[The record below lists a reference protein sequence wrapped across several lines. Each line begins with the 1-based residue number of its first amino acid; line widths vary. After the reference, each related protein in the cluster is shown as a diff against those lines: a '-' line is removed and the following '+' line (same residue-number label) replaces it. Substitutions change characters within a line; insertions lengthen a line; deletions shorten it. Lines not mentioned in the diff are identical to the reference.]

1 MSGRRNID
9 VMISSTSK
17 DLPDHRKQ
25 AVDAVLR
32 SLMSTWTMEHLTA
45 TLGDAISVSLELVD
59 KSEIYIGI
67 IGMRYG
73 YIPDDPARNPQR
85 LSVTE
90 LEYRRALERGIPVLL
105 YLMHPDHPVPPPK
118 AGEPDTFTE
127 QSAEGSDKLKALKAE
142 MEQKHVVGYF
152 RSPEELRALIIQSLH
167 DPDVIKAA
175 EAKAGESNKP
185 TPTADPLGIPR
196 PPQLYSLPPYALTNT
211 FIGRAAEL
219 RMLDEWARGDQPVMV
234 IEAIGGMGKSALTW
248 EWVRRQAAAQRFDGI
263 IWYSFY
269 EGGAQMRDCLRHAL
283 AYITQQN
290 PDDLKPISQEDLMLR
305 LLPLLSQGRWLLAL
319 DGLERVLV
327 AYHRLDAAQV
337 RDDQVQRD
345 LRDCISEKDNR
356 LLQKLATVTKTRVL
370 VSSRLM
376 PRALENAGDPIP
388 GVRRVTL
395 KGLHPDDALR
405 LMADRGVQWDD
416 ATAIDGFMKQI
427 GYHGLLLKI
436 VAGRIKTHRRARG
449 HFETWYEIDGRDLKL
464 FELTDDHRRTH
475 ILDYAFKGLSDEKR
489 KLLSQIAAFSDSVDY
504 ETISLFNPYLP
515 PAPDKVSPPEDR
527 WLKFLES
534 QLAYAGSDEERTS
547 YQEQISAEK
556 GKITEQQRAY
566 DAYQQALDEYPKS
579 DAYRRAIGTFD
590 AALAEL
596 EDRGLLQWDR
606 DADRYELHPVVR
618 GYSFDRLEDRPAT
631 FNRIHDHFQQKPPDN
646 YESAESLADLRNSL
660 QIYRALIGAGN
671 LDAAAR
677 FYKGS
682 FSYSLEINLS
692 IYAKVLEL
700 LLPLFPEGRPDQ
712 FPLIADEAATSY
724 ILNDLAI
731 ALSQL
736 GRTEEAQAQ
745 YARAIGLDLEQNDAP
760 ELVTGLRNYAFCLAD
775 LNRRAADHLTL
786 QLVHALSTAA
796 DDAEGVIS
804 GYILLMSSYITQ
816 GNWAAAEV
824 SYTAF
829 RENKLPSRALYRPG
843 RIEYHL
849 ARMQFY
855 RGQNARTALA
865 EGLRLATADRARDV
879 LVDLYGLSTR
889 VELAAD
895 SLDAAEA
902 ALDHALGMAR
912 QSGSVAQSV
921 YTALLAELHATQGN
935 LAEAQTTLADALSM
949 ISVPGDR
956 AAVFNSAGRVALA
969 AGDHDRARDY
979 ALTAYRYAWAD
990 GPPYIRWYE
999 LKRAR
1004 ELLAQLGVPEPSL
1017 PPFDPAKVEKIPYE
1031 DEIRALIARLEA
1043 DKREWGE

>member
-1 MSGRRNID
+1 
-9 VMISSTSK
+9 
-17 DLPDHRKQ
+17 PDHRKQ
-25 AVDAVLR
+25 AEDAVSR
-32 SLMSTWTMEHLTA
+32 ALMSAWTMEHLTA

-90 LEYRRALERGIPVLL
+90 LEYRRARERGIPVLL
-105 YLMHPDHPVPPPK
+105 YLMHPDHPVPPRK
-118 AGEPDTFTE
+118 AGEADTFTE
-127 QSAEGSDKLKALKAE
+127 QSAEGIDKLKSLKAE
-142 MEQKHVVGYF
+142 MEKNHVVGYF

-175 EAKAGESNKP
+175 EAKASESDKP
-185 TPTADPLGIPR
+185 TPTPDPLGIPR

-248 EWVRRQAAAQRFDGI
+248 EWVRQQAAAQRCDGI

-290 PDDLKPISQEDLMLR
+290 PDDLKSVSQEDLMLR

-449 HFETWYEIDGRDLKL
+449 HFETWYEIDGRNLKL
-464 FELTDDHRRTH
+464 FDLTDEHRRTH
-475 ILDYAFKGLSDEKR
+475 ILADAFEGLSDEKR

-504 ETISLFNPYLP
+504 ETISIFNPYP
-515 PAPDKVSPPEDR
+515 
-527 WLKFLES
+527 
-534 QLAYAGSDEERTS
+534 
-547 YQEQISAEK
+547 
-556 GKITEQQRAY
+556 GKRAAA
-566 DAYQQALDEYPKS
+566 D
-579 DAYRRAIGTFD
+579 FD
-590 AALAEL
+590 AALTEL

-606 DADRYELHPVVR
+606 DTDRYELHPVVR
-618 GYSFDRLEDRPAT
+618 GYSFERLEDHAAT
-631 FNRIHDHFQQKPPDN
+631 FSRIHDIFVRKPRDN
-646 YESAESLADLRNSL
+646 YKEAKSLVDLRNSIE
-660 QIYRALIGAGN
+660 IYRALVGSNQYERAISFYRDRFSGALLYN
-671 LDAAAR
+671 VSDYETIVELLRSLFLDPLVQTLHSRIRPHSA
-677 FYKGS
+677 
-682 FSYSLEINLS
+682 SYIRNMLS
-692 IYAKVLEL
+692 I
-700 LLPLFPEGRPDQ
+700 
-712 FPLIADEAATSY
+712 
-724 ILNDLAI
+724 
-731 ALSQL
+731 ALRNL
-736 GRTEEAQAQ
+736 GRTEDALKQLQARIELGVNNG
-745 YARAIGLDLEQNDAP
+745 YVDDLAVGLSNL
-760 ELVTGLRNYAFCLAD
+760 TYCLAD
-775 LNRRAADHLTL
+775 LN
-786 QLVHALSTAA
+786 QLAKEDISLRLAEKVFSVSGDLDGANSMLPDLVNHYCIVG
-796 DDAEGVIS
+796 DWDNAEGA
-804 GYILLMSSYITQ
+804 YQT
-816 GNWAAAEV
+816 
-824 SYTAF
+824 F
-829 RENKLPSRALYRPG
+829 RASPIPPRHLYRPG
-843 RIEYHL
+843 EIEDRW
-849 ARMQFY
+849 ARVLFY
-855 RGQNARTALA
+855 RNIDPRSVISKGLNLASQDRAKKVQMQLLALTAQVELSENNLVASEDMLDQALA
-865 EGLRLATADRARDV
+865 I
-879 LVDLYGLSTR
+879 
-889 VELAAD
+889 
-895 SLDAAEA
+895 
-902 ALDHALGMAR
+902 AR
-912 QSGSVAQSV
+912 QSGHVNQTS
-921 YTALLAELHATQGN
+921 YTALLAQIQAARGETAL
-935 LAEAQTTLADALSM
+935 AQTTLADALAM
-949 ISVPGDR
+949 INVPGER
-956 AAVFNSAGRVALA
+956 AAIYNSAGRVALA
-969 AGDHDRARDY
+969 AGDHQAAQDY

-990 GPPYIRWYE
+990 GPPYIRWYD
-999 LKRAR
+999 LKQAR
-1004 ELLAQLGVPEPSL
+1004 ELLARLGVPEPSL
-1017 PPFDPAKVEKIPYE
+1017 PPFDPASVEKIPYE
-1031 DEIRALIARLEA
+1031 DEIRALIAKLEA
-1043 DKREWGE
+1043 EKRQ